1 MNSIDERIKREL
13 EAESLDVDQII
24 GETGDVNQMF
34 RDALRG
40 STGGTVK
47 IVIGLA
53 TSFFLVAVY
62 CVWEFLGAA
71 SVQDQVF
78 WGVWSVLSGV
88 TVISFELWA
97 WMEINRASTMRGITR
112 LELAIRDKKPIL
124 SENDPSLMK

>member
-24 GETGDVNQMF
+24 GETGDLNQMF
-34 RDALRG
+34 RDALKG

-47 IVIGLA
+47 VVIGLTTVFFLIAIYCIWEFVGA
-53 TSFFLVAVY
+53 TSV
-62 CVWEFLGAA
+62 E
-71 SVQDQVF
+71 DQIF
-78 WGVWSVLSGV
+78 WGVWSVLDGV
-88 TVISFELWA
+88 TMLSFELWA

-124 SENDPSLMK
+124 SEE